1 MEQTSAEWLTRDEV
15 AQRLAVHRRT
25 VSRLL
30 DSGQL
35 VGYRVGG
42 QWRIDR
48 TDLEAYLKRVRNTP
62 AEDRAIT
69 AEEVRR
75 LLGMLDEAR
84 FERLLREFGLTG
96 AAERDVQDAKTL
108 FRRVLLEA
116 LNGNE

>member
-1 MEQTSAEWLTRDEV
+1 MEQTSAEWLSRDEV

-48 TDLEAYLKRVRNTP
+48 ADLEAYLRRVRNIP
-62 AEDRAIT
+62 AEDGTIT

-75 LLGMLDEAR
+75 LLRMLDDAR
-84 FERLLREFGLTG
+84 FERLLREFGLVG
-96 AAERDVQDAKTL
+96 ATERDIQAAKAL

-116 LNGNE
+116 LDGNE